1 MQSAIVDL
9 HIHSTC
15 SDGYLSPEEVVRQA
29 QSVGLAAVALADH
42 DNIDGIDRAMQIGA
56 ELGIIVLAGVEL
68 STQWYHFSDM
78 HLLGYG
84 FDYQDPYLVRA
95 LQEFQEFRRQRNQQI
110 IDKVN
115 QKLDG
120 EQREPLVV
128 EQVLQLAG
136 GTIGRPH
143 IAQALRQAGY
153 VSNNDEAF
161 DRYLV
166 PCNVPKRYFPVDEA
180 IRMIQRSGGIAVL
193 AHPPYV
199 TRDRRRLTKL
209 VAELTALGLDGLEAY
224 NNGAGLEETDWLIK
238 LAREQGLIVTGGSD
252 FHGDPGSAIEIGCGI
267 RGLQI
272 PYSCLEEIET
282 ALSKRRPSASGA
294 G

>member
-29 QSVGLAAVALADH
+29 QRVGLAAVALADH
-42 DNIDGIDRAMQIGA
+42 DNIDGIARAIQVGT
-56 ELGIIVLAGVEL
+56 ELDIIVLAGMEL

-95 LQEFQEFRRQRNQQI
+95 LQEFQEFRRQRNRQI
-110 IDKVN
+110 IDKIN
-115 QKLDG
+115 QKLAG
-120 EQREPLVV
+120 EQRQPLVV
-128 EQVLQLAG
+128 EQVQQLAG

-143 IAQALRQAGY
+143 IAQALRLAGY
-153 VSNNDEAF
+153 VSHNDEAF

-180 IRMIQRSGGIAVL
+180 IRMIHRSGGLAVL

-199 TRDRRRLTKL
+199 TRDRQRLTKL
-209 VAELTALGLDGLEAY
+209 VAELTTLGLDGLEVY

-238 LAREQGLIVTGGSD
+238 LARRQGLILTGGSD
-252 FHGDPGSAIEIGCGI
+252 FHGDPGSAIEIGRGI

-272 PYSCLEEIET
+272 PFSCLEEIEA
-282 ALSKRRPSASGA
+282 ALSNRRSSAIGDA
-294 G
+294 

>member
-29 QSVGLAAVALADH
+29 QRVGLAAVALADH
-42 DNIDGIDRAMQIGA
+42 DNIDGITRAIQVGT
-56 ELGIIVLAGVEL
+56 ELDIIVLAGVEL
-68 STQWYHFSDM
+68 STQWYNFSDM

-95 LQEFQEFRRQRNQQI
+95 LQEFQEFRRQRNRQI
-110 IDKVN
+110 IDKIN
-115 QKLDG
+115 QKLAG
-120 EQREPLVV
+120 EQRQPLVV
-128 EQVLQLAG
+128 EQVQQLAG

-143 IAQALRQAGY
+143 IAQALRLAGY
-153 VSNNDEAF
+153 VSHNDEAF

-180 IRMIQRSGGIAVL
+180 IRMIHRSGGLAVL

-199 TRDRRRLTKL
+199 TRDRQRLTKL
-209 VAELTALGLDGLEAY
+209 VAELTTLGLDGLEAY

-238 LAREQGLIVTGGSD
+238 LARRQGLIVTGGSD
-252 FHGDPGSAIEIGCGI
+252 FHGDPGSAIEIGRGI

-272 PYSCLEEIET
+272 PFSCLEEIEA
-282 ALSKRRPSASGA
+282 ALSNRRSSAIGDA
-294 G
+294 